1 MTDDS
6 MEFTVIPFNMLPSEL
21 VDGATEESIE
31 AEKQWIRDNIL
42 SASNLEIVSNTSTSP
57 SGDDALT
64 LLRKLGSDLNIN
76 AFACNFKYSNGELNT
91 DVLEANY
98 FMQRI
103 VESLSVD
110 SPGDDPTKIPLYLT
124 STEFSTD
131 LYGECAA
138 NFKKR
143 LGLKDGDQ
151 DLFVLRNVVMS
162 PFPTEKD
169 FIAELAGI
177 FKNVAQEAVKVS
189 ISGQIYGSLPVFIKS
204 HMLTSL
210 LIDKVSRGRNEE
222 TKGIHSFLMQG
233 DKPVFLLH
241 KPSFHVAN
249 HRRQTV
255 LEVEL
260 PKAAQEWYSTLR
272 SQYPGE
278 IFTFKTSGDVDLTD
292 TIQSG
297 GSLTGFITSGAT

>member
-1 MTDDS
+1 MSDDS
-6 MEFTVIPFNMLPSEL
+6 LPFTVVPFNMLPSEL

-57 SGDDALT
+57 GGDDALT

-76 AFACNFKYSNGELNT
+76 AFACNFKYSNGDLNT

-124 STEFSTD
+124 STEFSKE

-177 FKNVAQEAVKVS
+177 FKKVALEAVS
-189 ISGQIYGSLPVFIKS
+189 
-204 HMLTSL
+204 
-210 LIDKVSRGRNEE
+210 VSRPSSYNPPRYLLNY
-222 TKGIHSFLMQG
+222 HG
-233 DKPVFLLH
+233 DHRLTFFKSIRSLAGAMRRPRAST
-241 KPSFHVAN
+241 PS
-249 HRRQTV
+249 
-255 LEVEL
+255 
-260 PKAAQEWYSTLR
+260 
-272 SQYPGE
+272 
-278 IFTFKTSGDVDLTD
+278 
-292 TIQSG
+292 
-297 GSLTGFITSGAT
+297 

>member
-6 MEFTVIPFNMLPSEL
+6 LPFTVVPFNMLPSEL
-21 VDGATEESIE
+21 AEGATQESIE

-42 SASNLEIVSNTSTSP
+42 SASNLQIVSNTNTSP
-57 SGDDALT
+57 GGDTALT

-76 AFACNFKYSNGELNT
+76 AFACNFKYSNGDLNT

-124 STEFSTD
+124 STEFSHD

-138 NFKKR
+138 KFKER
-143 LGLKDGDQ
+143 LGLEDSKQ

-177 FKNVAQEAVKVS
+177 FKKVATEAVKVS
-189 ISGQIYGSLPVFIKS
+189 DPTEMDIHIKTVPKHPRLTCFIY
-204 HMLTSL
+204 
-210 LIDKVSRGRNEE
+210 KVSRGRNEE

-233 DKPVFLLH
+233 ENPVCLLH

-249 HRRQTV
+249 HRRQTI

-260 PKAAQEWYSTLR
+260 PRAAQDWYSTLK

-278 IFTFKTSGDVDLTD
+278 IFTFKTVKDVDLTEE
-292 TIQSG
+292 INSR
-297 GSLTGFITSGAT
+297 GSLTGFITSAAS